1 MLKIFANSVI
11 LSILISLNSAYS
23 GGGGGGGGGGALGIE
38 FTEIK
43 ISLLADTINSD
54 SKFEKLSRG
63 FYNFTVTNNSEEKVE
78 FIIQEL
84 DTDKVFKKVSLKPGK
99 QKSIKLKLSDNGIR
113 YSASNIEQ
121 WFRYELN

>member
-11 LSILISLNSAYS
+11 LSVLISVGSVYA
-23 GGGGGGGGGGALGIE
+23 GGGSGGGGALGIE

-43 ISLLADTINSD
+43 ISLMADTALSD
-54 SKFEKLSRG
+54 SKFEKLSSG
-63 FYNFTVTNNSEEKVE
+63 FYNFIVTNNAEEKVE

-84 DTDKVFKKVSLKPGK
+84 NTDKVFKKVSLKPGK
-99 QKSIKLKLSDNGIR
+99 RKNIKLKLSDNGIR

-121 WFRYELN
+121 WYRYELN